1 MPNRYSFCKEV
12 SIGIFI
18 LLLLKFFIIIK
29 EKSSVATNNL
39 VHNFPEY
46 SFKVDLSEKEVT
58 RDKVY
63 SILSKAIFR
72 GDLKPGQRLVE
83 SKLAKLM
90 KVSRTPIREAIIELV
105 QKGLAVPSPPKGVR
119 VAPLPN
125 TEELTEFYDINSV
138 LRGLAARK
146 AAHNITPLLIK
157 HLQEIIIQSEQSL
170 REGSLKEI
178 FELNK
183 KFHQIIEI
191 SCNNKELIFLLD
203 GVYKKSG
210 ERFSEILSRK
220 KRQQESIEEHKEILE
235 ALIKKDEE
243 LVEQLMKRH
252 IENGKEDLLQQI
264 ELQDNISA
272 ENNDSE

>member
-1 MPNRYSFCKEV
+1 MN
-12 SIGIFI
+12 
-18 LLLLKFFIIIK
+18 
-29 EKSSVATNNL
+29 TNNL
-39 VHNFPEY
+39 LHNFPEY
-46 SFKVDLSEKEVT
+46 NFRVDLSEKIAT

-105 QKGLAVPSPPKGVR
+105 QKGLAVPSPPKGVK
-119 VAPLPN
+119 VAPLPT

-146 AAHNITPLLIK
+146 VACNITPQEIK
-157 HLQEIIIQSEQSL
+157 HLQEIILQSEQSL

-178 FELNK
+178 FKLNK
-183 KFHQIIEI
+183 KFHQIIEK
-191 SCNNKELIFLLD
+191 SSNNKELIFLLD
-203 GVYKKSG
+203 NVYKRSR

-220 KRQQESIEEHKEILE
+220 KRQKESIEEHKVILE

-243 LVEQLMKRH
+243 LAEQLMKKH
-252 IENGKEDLLQQI
+252 IENGKKDLLQQI
-264 ELQDNISA
+264 ELQ
-272 ENNDSE
+272 ENNSVKNNNSE

>member
-1 MPNRYSFCKEV
+1 
-12 SIGIFI
+12 
-18 LLLLKFFIIIK
+18 L
-29 EKSSVATNNL
+29 TNNTQ
-39 VHNFPEY
+39 FEEPTEY
-46 SFKVDLSEKEVT
+46 NLKINLSEKIVT

-83 SKLAKLM
+83 SKLAILM

-105 QKGLAVPSPPKGVR
+105 QKGLAVPSPPRGVK
-119 VAPLPN
+119 VAPLPT

-146 AAHNITPLLIK
+146 AARNITPLQIK
-157 HLQEIIIQSEQSL
+157 NLQEIILQSEQSL

-178 FELNK
+178 FKLNK
-183 KFHQIIEI
+183 KFHQIIEK
-191 SCNNKELIFLLD
+191 SSNNKELIFLLD
-203 GVYKKSG
+203 NVYERSR

-220 KRQQESIEEHKEILE
+220 ERQKESIKEHKAILE

-243 LVEQLMKRH
+243 LAEQLMKKH
-252 IENGKEDLLQQI
+252 IENGKEDLLKQI
-264 ELQDNISA
+264 ELQENNYIK
-272 ENNDSE
+272 NNDSE